1 MIEKKYTIYGM
12 KQYVTIKIIM
22 IQRDLV
28 LSIKVSNTALVF
40 HQAQTYTLHYRSTLT
55 QKKKEKHK
63 HTPHF
68 QAYLEA
74 ASMIKTRKHQF

>member
-1 MIEKKYTIYGM
+1 M

-55 QKKKEKHK
+55 QKKKKNTNTHPIFKHILKQLPWSK
-63 HTPHF
+63 HENINF
-68 QAYLEA
+68 DNKDNY
-74 ASMIKTRKHQF
+74 IV